1 MKENN
6 YITIPG
12 FLRTRLDLKGSELII
27 TALIYG
33 YSQDGNSWFM
43 GKAGYIAEWA
53 GITDKKVLR
62 SLKSLTEKG
71 ILEKKEVFVNNK
83 AKRCYYRFNFECVE
97 SQNGTV
103 SGCQNSTAGCQNG
116 TVAGYQN
123 GTDGCQKG
131 TVAGC
136 QKGTVNNNIYNNN
149 IYNNNIK
156 AENEFSVFSDESQ
169 QSNTPQKLRGTTE
182 PRKCLFANS
191 RFAKFDDFNGTVN
204 NNIDNNISDNN
215 IKPEN
220 EFSVFSDE
228 SQQSNT
234 PQKLRGTTEPRMC
247 LFANSRFAKFD
258 DFERCFDKP
267 EFEQID
273 ILYYYHSVADWSA
286 SKGRM
291 QKDWIA
297 QTRNF
302 IRGDKEK
309 GKLHLKPEYKA
320 PTQKLNVAGA
330 IEYLKGD
337 Y

>member
-1 MKENN
+1 MKESN

-43 GKAGYIAEWA
+43 GKTEYIADWA
-53 GITDKKVLR
+53 GITDKNVLR

-71 ILEKKEVFVNNK
+71 ILEKKEIFVNNK

-97 SQNGTV
+97 LQNSTV
-103 SGCQNSTAGCQNG
+103 SGYQNS
-116 TVAGYQN
+116 
-123 GTDGCQKG
+123 
-131 TVAGC
+131 
-136 QKGTVNNNIYNNN
+136 TVNNNINNN
-149 IYNNNIK
+149 IDKDNIK
-156 AENEFSVFSDESQ
+156 PENEFSGLFPENENSA
-169 QSNTPQKLRGTTE
+169 NPQKLRGTTE
-182 PRKCLFANS
+182 PRKCLFENS
-191 RFAKFDDFNGTVN
+191 RYAKF
-204 NNIDNNISDNN
+204 
-215 IKPEN
+215 E
-220 EFSVFSDE
+220 
-228 SQQSNT
+228 
-234 PQKLRGTTEPRMC
+234 
-247 LFANSRFAKFD
+247 
-258 DFERCFDKP
+258 DFEKCFDKP

-309 GKLHLKPEYKA
+309 GKLHLKPQYQQGKKSVDINGAMEF
-320 PTQKLNVAGA
+320 LNN
-330 IEYLKGD
+330 D

>member
-43 GKAGYIAEWA
+43 GKTGYIAEWA
-53 GITDKKVLR
+53 GITDRNVLR
-62 SLKSLTEKG
+62 CLKSLTEKG
-71 ILEKKEVFVNNK
+71 ILEKKDFFVNNK
-83 AKRCYYRFNFECVE
+83 VKRCYYRFNFECAELQDSTVSE
-97 SQNGTV
+97 LQDSTVSELQDSTV
-103 SGCQNSTAGCQNG
+103 SGCQNSTARCQNSTVSGCQNSTARCQNS
-116 TVAGYQN
+116 TVS
-123 GTDGCQKG
+123 GCQNS
-131 TVAGC
+131 
-136 QKGTVNNNIYNNN
+136 TVNNNIYNN
-149 IYNNNIK
+149 IYNNNK
-156 AENEFSVFSDESQ
+156 PENEFSVFFDASQ
-169 QSNTPQKLRGTTE
+169 QSNTPKKLRGTTE
-182 PRKCLFANS
+182 PRK
-191 RFAKFDDFNGTVN
+191 
-204 NNIDNNISDNN
+204 
-215 IKPEN
+215 
-220 EFSVFSDE
+220 
-228 SQQSNT
+228 
-234 PQKLRGTTEPRMC
+234 C

-309 GKLHLKPEYKA
+309 GKLHLKPEYKS
-320 PTQKLNVAGA
+320 PTQKLDVAGA
-330 IEYLKGD
+330 IEYLKND

>member
-6 YITIPG
+6 YITIPA

-43 GKAGYIAEWA
+43 GKTEYIAEWA
-53 GITDKKVLR
+53 GITDKNVLR

-71 ILEKKEVFVNNK
+71 ILEKKEIFVNNK
-83 AKRCYYRFNFECVE
+83 AKRCYYRFNFECAE
-97 SQNGTV
+97 L
-103 SGCQNSTAGCQNG
+103 QNS

-123 GTDGCQKG
+123 GT
-131 TVAGC
+131 
-136 QKGTVNNNIYNNN
+136 VNNNIDNN
-149 IYNNNIK
+149 IFNDNIK
-156 AENEFSVFSDESQ
+156 PENEFSGLFPEVVEIEKE
-169 QSNTPQKLRGTTE
+169 PKLRGTTE

-191 RFAKFDDFNGTVN
+191 RFA
-204 NNIDNNISDNN
+204 
-215 IKPEN
+215 
-220 EFSVFSDE
+220 
-228 SQQSNT
+228 
-234 PQKLRGTTEPRMC
+234 
-247 LFANSRFAKFD
+247 RFE
-258 DFERCFDKP
+258 DFEKCFDKP
-267 EFEQID
+267 EYEQID

-309 GKLHLKPEYKA
+309 GKLHLKPQYDNK
-320 PTQKLNVAGA
+320 PQGIDIAGA
-330 IEYLKGD
+330 MEFLNND
-337 Y
+337 F

>member
-97 SQNGTV
+97 SQNDTV
-103 SGCQNSTAGCQNG
+103 SGCQNSTAGCQNS
-116 TVAGYQN
+116 TVAGCQN

-131 TVAGC
+131 TVAGF
-136 QKGTVNNNIYNNN
+136 Q
-149 IYNNNIK
+149 
-156 AENEFSVFSDESQ
+156 
-169 QSNTPQKLRGTTE
+169 
-182 PRKCLFANS
+182 
-191 RFAKFDDFNGTVN
+191 NGTVN

>member
-43 GKAGYIAEWA
+43 GKTEYIAEWA
-53 GITDKKVLR
+53 GITDKNVLR

-71 ILEKKEVFVNNK
+71 ILEKKEIFVNNR
-83 AKRCYYRFNFECVE
+83 AKRCYYRFNFECSE
-97 SQNGTV
+97 L
-103 SGCQNSTAGCQNG
+103 QNS
-116 TVAGYQN
+116 
-123 GTDGCQKG
+123 

-136 QKGTVNNNIYNNN
+136 Q
-149 IYNNNIK
+149 
-156 AENEFSVFSDESQ
+156 
-169 QSNTPQKLRGTTE
+169 
-182 PRKCLFANS
+182 NS
-191 RFAKFDDFNGTVN
+191 TVN
-204 NNIDNNISDNN
+204 NNIDNNIDNDN

-220 EFSVFSDE
+220 EFSGLFTENEKSG
-228 SQQSNT
+228 NA
-234 PQKLRGTTEPRMC
+234 QKLRGTTEPHKC
-247 LFANSRFAKFD
+247 LFANSRFSKFE
-258 DFERCFDKP
+258 DFEKCFDKP

-309 GKLHLKPEYKA
+309 GKLHLKPQYQQGK
-320 PTQKLNVAGA
+320 KGVDINGA
-330 IEYLKGD
+330 MEFINND

>member
-43 GKAGYIAEWA
+43 GKTEYIAEWA
-53 GITDKKVLR
+53 GITDKNVLR

-71 ILEKKEVFVNNK
+71 ILEKKEMFVNNK
-83 AKRCYYRFNFECVE
+83 AKRCYYRFNFECAE
-97 SQNGTV
+97 L
-103 SGCQNSTAGCQNG
+103 QNST
-116 TVAGYQN
+116 VAGLQN
-123 GTDGCQKG
+123 S
-131 TVAGC
+131 TV
-136 QKGTVNNNIYNNN
+136 KNNIYNN
-149 IYNNNIK
+149 IFIDNIK
-156 AENEFSVFSDESQ
+156 PENEFSGLSPENENSE
-169 QSNTPQKLRGTTE
+169 NPQKLRGTTE

-191 RFAKFDDFNGTVN
+191 RFAKF
-204 NNIDNNISDNN
+204 
-215 IKPEN
+215 E
-220 EFSVFSDE
+220 
-228 SQQSNT
+228 
-234 PQKLRGTTEPRMC
+234 
-247 LFANSRFAKFD
+247 
-258 DFERCFDKP
+258 DFEKCFEKP

-309 GKLHLKPEYKA
+309 GKLHLKPQYQQGKKSVDINGAMEF
-320 PTQKLNVAGA
+320 LNN
-330 IEYLKGD
+330 D

>member
-6 YITIPG
+6 YIIIPG

-43 GKAGYIAEWA
+43 GKTEYIAEWA
-53 GITDKKVLR
+53 GITDKNVLR
-62 SLKSLTEKG
+62 SLKSLTKKG
-71 ILEKKEVFVNNK
+71 ILEKKEMFVNNK
-83 AKRCYYRFNFECVE
+83 AKRCYYRFNFECAE
-97 SQNGTV
+97 L
-103 SGCQNSTAGCQNG
+103 QNG

-123 GTDGCQKG
+123 GT
-131 TVAGC
+131 
-136 QKGTVNNNIYNNN
+136 VNNNIDNN
-149 IYNNNIK
+149 ISNDNIK
-156 AENEFSVFSDESQ
+156 PENEFSGFFDESQ

-182 PRKCLFANS
+182 PRRCLF
-191 RFAKFDDFNGTVN
+191 V
-204 NNIDNNISDNN
+204 
-215 IKPEN
+215 
-220 EFSVFSDE
+220 
-228 SQQSNT
+228 
-234 PQKLRGTTEPRMC
+234 
-247 LFANSRFAKFD
+247 NSRFAKFD
-258 DFERCFDKP
+258 DFEKCFDKP

-320 PTQKLNVAGA
+320 PTQRLNVAGA
-330 IEYLKGD
+330 IEYLKDD

>member
-43 GKAGYIAEWA
+43 GKTGYIAEWA
-53 GITDKKVLR
+53 GITDKNVLR

-71 ILEKKEVFVNNK
+71 ILQKKEVFVNNK
-83 AKRCYYRFNFECVE
+83 AKRCYYRFNFECAE
-97 SQNGTV
+97 LQNDTV
-103 SGCQNSTAGCQNG
+103 SELQNDTVAGCQNSTAECQNSTVAGCQNG

-123 GTDGCQKG
+123 GT
-131 TVAGC
+131 VN
-136 QKGTVNNNIYNNN
+136 NNNIYNN
-149 IYNNNIK
+149 IYN
-156 AENEFSVFSDESQ
+156 
-169 QSNTPQKLRGTTE
+169 
-182 PRKCLFANS
+182 
-191 RFAKFDDFNGTVN
+191 
-204 NNIDNNISDNN
+204 NN

-220 EFSVFSDE
+220 EFSVFFDE

-234 PQKLRGTTEPRMC
+234 PKKLRGTTEPRKC

-302 IRGDKEK
+302 IRGDEEK
-309 GKLHLKPEYKA
+309 GKLHLKPEYKS
-320 PTQKLNVAGA
+320 PTQRLNVAGA
-330 IEYLKGD
+330 IEYLKDD

>member
-1 MKENN
+1 MKESN

-27 TALIYG
+27 TALVYG

-43 GKAGYIAEWA
+43 GKTEYIAEWA
-53 GITDKKVLR
+53 GITDKNVLR

-71 ILEKKEVFVNNK
+71 ILEKKEIFVNNK
-83 AKRCYYRFNFECVE
+83 AKRCYYRFNFECA
-97 SQNGTV
+97 GY
-103 SGCQNSTAGCQNG
+103 QNS

-123 GTDGCQKG
+123 GT
-131 TVAGC
+131 
-136 QKGTVNNNIYNNN
+136 VNNNIDNN
-149 IYNNNIK
+149 IFIDNIK
-156 AENEFSVFSDESQ
+156 PENEFSGLFPENENSE
-169 QSNTPQKLRGTTE
+169 NPQKLRGTTE

-191 RFAKFDDFNGTVN
+191 RFAKF
-204 NNIDNNISDNN
+204 
-215 IKPEN
+215 E
-220 EFSVFSDE
+220 
-228 SQQSNT
+228 
-234 PQKLRGTTEPRMC
+234 
-247 LFANSRFAKFD
+247 
-258 DFERCFDKP
+258 DFEKCFDKP

-309 GKLHLKPEYKA
+309 GKLHLKPQYQQGK
-320 PTQKLNVAGA
+320 QKIDVASAMEFLND
-330 IEYLKGD
+330 D

>member
-1 MKENN
+1 MKESN

-27 TALIYG
+27 TALVYG

-43 GKAGYIAEWA
+43 GKTEYIAEWA
-53 GITDKKVLR
+53 GITDKNVLR

-71 ILEKKEVFVNNK
+71 ILEKKEIFVNNK
-83 AKRCYYRFNFECVE
+83 AKRCYYRFNFECAE
-97 SQNGTV
+97 L
-103 SGCQNSTAGCQNG
+103 QNS

-123 GTDGCQKG
+123 GT
-131 TVAGC
+131 
-136 QKGTVNNNIYNNN
+136 VNNNINNN
-149 IYNNNIK
+149 IDNDNIK
-156 AENEFSVFSDESQ
+156 PENEFSGLFPENEKSE
-169 QSNTPQKLRGTTE
+169 NPQKLRGTTE

-191 RFAKFDDFNGTVN
+191 RFAKF
-204 NNIDNNISDNN
+204 
-215 IKPEN
+215 E
-220 EFSVFSDE
+220 
-228 SQQSNT
+228 
-234 PQKLRGTTEPRMC
+234 
-247 LFANSRFAKFD
+247 
-258 DFERCFDKP
+258 DFEKCFDKP

-309 GKLHLKPEYKA
+309 GKLHLKPQFQQSKSKINVSDAVKY
-320 PTQKLNVAGA
+320 LN
-330 IEYLKGD
+330 D
-337 Y
+337 DF

>member
-43 GKAGYIAEWA
+43 GKTEYIAEWA
-53 GITDKKVLR
+53 GITDKNVLR

-71 ILEKKEVFVNNK
+71 ILEKKEMFVNNK
-83 AKRCYYRFNFECVE
+83 AKRCYYRFNFECAE
-97 SQNGTV
+97 L
-103 SGCQNSTAGCQNG
+103 QNST
-116 TVAGYQN
+116 VAGLQN
-123 GTDGCQKG
+123 S
-131 TVAGC
+131 
-136 QKGTVNNNIYNNN
+136 TVNNNIDNN
-149 IYNNNIK
+149 IFIDNIK
-156 AENEFSVFSDESQ
+156 PENEFSGLFPENENSE
-169 QSNTPQKLRGTTE
+169 NPQKLRGTTE

-191 RFAKFDDFNGTVN
+191 RFAKF
-204 NNIDNNISDNN
+204 
-215 IKPEN
+215 E
-220 EFSVFSDE
+220 
-228 SQQSNT
+228 
-234 PQKLRGTTEPRMC
+234 
-247 LFANSRFAKFD
+247 
-258 DFERCFDKP
+258 DFEKCFEKP

-309 GKLHLKPEYKA
+309 GKLHLKPEYQA
-320 PTQKLNVAGA
+320 PQKRLDVGGAMDFLNDN
-330 IEYLKGD
+330 Y
-337 Y
+337 

>member
-43 GKAGYIAEWA
+43 GKTEYIAEWA
-53 GITDKKVLR
+53 GITDKNVLR
-62 SLKSLTEKG
+62 CLKSLTEKG
-71 ILEKKEVFVNNK
+71 ILQKKEVFVNNK
-83 AKRCYYRFNFECVE
+83 VKRCYYRFNFECAE
-97 SQNGTV
+97 LQNDTV
-103 SGCQNSTAGCQNG
+103 AELQNDTVAGCQNSTVGCQNSTVAGCQNG

-123 GTDGCQKG
+123 GT
-131 TVAGC
+131 VN
-136 QKGTVNNNIYNNN
+136 NNNIYNN

-156 AENEFSVFSDESQ
+156 PENEFSVFFDESQ

-182 PRKCLFANS
+182 PR
-191 RFAKFDDFNGTVN
+191 R
-204 NNIDNNISDNN
+204 
-215 IKPEN
+215 
-220 EFSVFSDE
+220 
-228 SQQSNT
+228 
-234 PQKLRGTTEPRMC
+234 C

-273 ILYYYHSVADWSA
+273 ILYYYNSVADWSA

-302 IRGDKEK
+302 IRGDEEK
-309 GKLHLKPEYKA
+309 GKLHLKPDYKS
-320 PTQKLNVAGA
+320 PTQRLNVAGA
-330 IEYLKGD
+330 IEYLKDD

>member
-43 GKAGYIAEWA
+43 GKTEYIAEWA
-53 GITDKKVLR
+53 GITDKNVLR

-71 ILEKKEVFVNNK
+71 ILEKKEMFVNNK
-83 AKRCYYRFNFECVE
+83 AKRCYYRFNFECAE
-97 SQNGTV
+97 L
-103 SGCQNSTAGCQNG
+103 QNST
-116 TVAGYQN
+116 VAGLQN
-123 GTDGCQKG
+123 S
-131 TVAGC
+131 
-136 QKGTVNNNIYNNN
+136 TVNNNIDNN
-149 IYNNNIK
+149 IFIDNIK
-156 AENEFSVFSDESQ
+156 PENEFSGLFPENENSE
-169 QSNTPQKLRGTTE
+169 NPQKLRGTTE

-191 RFAKFDDFNGTVN
+191 RFAKF
-204 NNIDNNISDNN
+204 
-215 IKPEN
+215 E
-220 EFSVFSDE
+220 
-228 SQQSNT
+228 
-234 PQKLRGTTEPRMC
+234 
-247 LFANSRFAKFD
+247 
-258 DFERCFDKP
+258 DFEKCFEKP

-309 GKLHLKPEYKA
+309 GKLHLKPEYQA
-320 PTQKLNVAGA
+320 PQKRLDVGGAMEFLNN
-330 IEYLKGD
+330 D

>member
-43 GKAGYIAEWA
+43 GKTEYIAEWA
-53 GITDKKVLR
+53 GITDKNVLR

-71 ILEKKEVFVNNK
+71 ILEKKEIFVNNR
-83 AKRCYYRFNFECVE
+83 AKRCYYRFNFECSE
-97 SQNGTV
+97 L
-103 SGCQNSTAGCQNG
+103 QNS
-116 TVAGYQN
+116 
-123 GTDGCQKG
+123 

-136 QKGTVNNNIYNNN
+136 Q
-149 IYNNNIK
+149 
-156 AENEFSVFSDESQ
+156 
-169 QSNTPQKLRGTTE
+169 
-182 PRKCLFANS
+182 NS
-191 RFAKFDDFNGTVN
+191 TVN
-204 NNIDNNISDNN
+204 NNIDNNIDNDN

-220 EFSVFSDE
+220 EFSGLFPENEKSG
-228 SQQSNT
+228 NA
-234 PQKLRGTTEPRMC
+234 QKLRGTTEPHKC
-247 LFANSRFAKFD
+247 LFANSRFSKFE
-258 DFERCFDKP
+258 DFEKCFDKP

-309 GKLHLKPEYKA
+309 GKLHLKPQYQQGKKGVDINGAMEF
-320 PTQKLNVAGA
+320 LNN
-330 IEYLKGD
+330 D

>member
-43 GKAGYIAEWA
+43 GKTEYIAEWA
-53 GITDKKVLR
+53 GITDKNVLR

-71 ILEKKEVFVNNK
+71 ILEKKEMFVNNK
-83 AKRCYYRFNFECVE
+83 AKRCYYRFNFECAE
-97 SQNGTV
+97 L
-103 SGCQNSTAGCQNG
+103 QNG

-123 GTDGCQKG
+123 GT
-131 TVAGC
+131 VAGY
-136 QKGTVNNNIYNNN
+136 QNGTVNNNIDNN
-149 IYNNNIK
+149 IYDDNIK
-156 AENEFSVFSDESQ
+156 PENEFSGFFDESQ

-182 PRKCLFANS
+182 PRKCLF
-191 RFAKFDDFNGTVN
+191 V
-204 NNIDNNISDNN
+204 
-215 IKPEN
+215 
-220 EFSVFSDE
+220 
-228 SQQSNT
+228 
-234 PQKLRGTTEPRMC
+234 
-247 LFANSRFAKFD
+247 NSRFAKFD
-258 DFERCFDKP
+258 DFEKCFDKP

-320 PTQKLNVAGA
+320 PTQRLNVAGA
-330 IEYLKGD
+330 IEYLKDD

>member
-6 YITIPG
+6 YITIPA

-43 GKAGYIAEWA
+43 GKTEYIAEWA
-53 GITDKKVLR
+53 GITDKNVLR

-71 ILEKKEVFVNNK
+71 ILEKKEIFVNNK
-83 AKRCYYRFNFECVE
+83 AKRCYYRFNFECAE
-97 SQNGTV
+97 L
-103 SGCQNSTAGCQNG
+103 QNS

-123 GTDGCQKG
+123 GTVDELQNS
-131 TVAGC
+131 TVAGY
-136 QKGTVNNNIYNNN
+136 QNGTVNNNIDNN
-149 IYNNNIK
+149 IFNDNIK
-156 AENEFSVFSDESQ
+156 PENEFSGLFPEVVEIEKE
-169 QSNTPQKLRGTTE
+169 PKLRGTTE

-191 RFAKFDDFNGTVN
+191 RFA
-204 NNIDNNISDNN
+204 
-215 IKPEN
+215 
-220 EFSVFSDE
+220 
-228 SQQSNT
+228 
-234 PQKLRGTTEPRMC
+234 
-247 LFANSRFAKFD
+247 RFE
-258 DFERCFDKP
+258 DFEKCFDKP
-267 EFEQID
+267 EYEQID

-309 GKLHLKPEYKA
+309 GKLHLKPQYDNK
-320 PTQKLNVAGA
+320 PQGIDIAGA
-330 IEYLKGD
+330 MEFLNND
-337 Y
+337 F

>member
-1 MKENN
+1 MKESN

-27 TALIYG
+27 TALVYG

-43 GKAGYIAEWA
+43 GKTEYIAEWA
-53 GITDKKVLR
+53 GITDKNVLR

-71 ILEKKEVFVNNK
+71 ILEKKEIFVNNK

-97 SQNGTV
+97 LQNSTV
-103 SGCQNSTAGCQNG
+103 AGCQNSTVAGCQNS
-116 TVAGYQN
+116 
-123 GTDGCQKG
+123 

-136 QKGTVNNNIYNNN
+136 QNSTVAGCQNSTVYNNIDNN
-149 IYNNNIK
+149 IFIDNIK
-156 AENEFSVFSDESQ
+156 PENEFSGLFPENENSE
-169 QSNTPQKLRGTTE
+169 NPQKLRGTTE

-191 RFAKFDDFNGTVN
+191 RFAKF
-204 NNIDNNISDNN
+204 
-215 IKPEN
+215 E
-220 EFSVFSDE
+220 
-228 SQQSNT
+228 
-234 PQKLRGTTEPRMC
+234 
-247 LFANSRFAKFD
+247 
-258 DFERCFDKP
+258 DFEKCFDKP

-309 GKLHLKPEYKA
+309 GKLHLKPQYQQGK
-320 PTQKLNVAGA
+320 QKIDVASAMEFLND
-330 IEYLKGD
+330 D

>member
-43 GKAGYIAEWA
+43 GKTEYIAEWA
-53 GITDKKVLR
+53 GITDKNVLR

-71 ILEKKEVFVNNK
+71 ILEKKEMFVNNK
-83 AKRCYYRFNFECVE
+83 AKRCYYRFNFECAE
-97 SQNGTV
+97 L
-103 SGCQNSTAGCQNG
+103 QNS

-123 GTDGCQKG
+123 GT
-131 TVAGC
+131 
-136 QKGTVNNNIYNNN
+136 VNNNIDNN
-149 IYNNNIK
+149 ISDYNIK
-156 AENEFSVFSDESQ
+156 PENEFPGFFDESQ

-191 RFAKFDDFNGTVN
+191 RFAKF
-204 NNIDNNISDNN
+204 
-215 IKPEN
+215 E
-220 EFSVFSDE
+220 
-228 SQQSNT
+228 
-234 PQKLRGTTEPRMC
+234 
-247 LFANSRFAKFD
+247 
-258 DFERCFDKP
+258 DFEKCFDKP

-309 GKLHLKPEYKA
+309 GKLHLKPEYQA
-320 PTQKLNVAGA
+320 PTQRLNVAGA
-330 IEYLKGD
+330 IEYLKDD

>member
-43 GKAGYIAEWA
+43 GKTEYIAEWA
-53 GITDKKVLR
+53 GITDKNVLR

-71 ILEKKEVFVNNK
+71 ILEKKEMFVNNK
-83 AKRCYYRFNFECVE
+83 AKRCYYRFNFECAE
-97 SQNGTV
+97 L
-103 SGCQNSTAGCQNG
+103 QNG

-123 GTDGCQKG
+123 GT
-131 TVAGC
+131 
-136 QKGTVNNNIYNNN
+136 VNNNN
-149 IYNNNIK
+149 IDNIISNDNIK
-156 AENEFSVFSDESQ
+156 PENEFSGFFDESQ

-182 PRKCLFANS
+182 PRKCLF
-191 RFAKFDDFNGTVN
+191 V
-204 NNIDNNISDNN
+204 
-215 IKPEN
+215 
-220 EFSVFSDE
+220 
-228 SQQSNT
+228 
-234 PQKLRGTTEPRMC
+234 
-247 LFANSRFAKFD
+247 NSRFAKFD
-258 DFERCFDKP
+258 DFEKCFDKP
-267 EFEQID
+267 KFEQID
-273 ILYYYHSVADWSA
+273 ILYYYHAVADWSA
-286 SKGRM
+286 SKGKM

-320 PTQKLNVAGA
+320 PTQRLNVAGA
-330 IEYLKGD
+330 IEYLKDD

>member
-43 GKAGYIAEWA
+43 GKTEYIAEWA
-53 GITDKKVLR
+53 GITDKNVLR

-71 ILEKKEVFVNNK
+71 ILEKKEIFVNNR
-83 AKRCYYRFNFECVE
+83 AKRCYYRFNFECSE
-97 SQNGTV
+97 L
-103 SGCQNSTAGCQNG
+103 QNS
-116 TVAGYQN
+116 
-123 GTDGCQKG
+123 

-136 QKGTVNNNIYNNN
+136 Q
-149 IYNNNIK
+149 
-156 AENEFSVFSDESQ
+156 
-169 QSNTPQKLRGTTE
+169 
-182 PRKCLFANS
+182 NS
-191 RFAKFDDFNGTVN
+191 TVN
-204 NNIDNNISDNN
+204 NNIDNNIDNDN

-220 EFSVFSDE
+220 EFSGLFTENEKSG
-228 SQQSNT
+228 NA
-234 PQKLRGTTEPRMC
+234 QKLRGTTEPHKC
-247 LFANSRFAKFD
+247 LFANSRFSKFE
-258 DFERCFDKP
+258 DFEKCFDKP

-286 SKGRM
+286 SKGSM

-309 GKLHLKPEYKA
+309 GKLHLKPQYQQGKKGIDINGAMEF
-320 PTQKLNVAGA
+320 LNN
-330 IEYLKGD
+330 D

>member
-43 GKAGYIAEWA
+43 GKTEYIAEWA
-53 GITDKKVLR
+53 GITDKNVLR

-71 ILEKKEVFVNNK
+71 ILEKKEMFVNNK
-83 AKRCYYRFNFECVE
+83 AKRCYYRFNFECAE
-97 SQNGTV
+97 LQNGTV
-103 SGCQNSTAGCQNG
+103 AELQNG

-123 GTDGCQKG
+123 GT
-131 TVAGC
+131 
-136 QKGTVNNNIYNNN
+136 VNNNIDNN
-149 IYNNNIK
+149 ISDDNIK
-156 AENEFSVFSDESQ
+156 PENEFSGFFDESQ

-182 PRKCLFANS
+182 PRKCLF
-191 RFAKFDDFNGTVN
+191 V
-204 NNIDNNISDNN
+204 
-215 IKPEN
+215 
-220 EFSVFSDE
+220 
-228 SQQSNT
+228 
-234 PQKLRGTTEPRMC
+234 
-247 LFANSRFAKFD
+247 NSRFAKFD
-258 DFERCFDKP
+258 DFEKCFDKP

-302 IRGDKEK
+302 MRGDKEK

-320 PTQKLNVAGA
+320 PTQRLNVAGA
-330 IEYLKGD
+330 IEYLKDD

>member
-43 GKAGYIAEWA
+43 GKTEYIAEWA
-53 GITDKKVLR
+53 GITDKNVLR

-71 ILEKKEVFVNNK
+71 ILEKKEIFVNNK
-83 AKRCYYRFNFECVE
+83 AKRCYYRFNFECSE
-97 SQNGTV
+97 L
-103 SGCQNSTAGCQNG
+103 QNG

-123 GTDGCQKG
+123 GT
-131 TVAGC
+131 VAGY
-136 QKGTVNNNIYNNN
+136 QNGTVNNNIDNN
-149 IYNNNIK
+149 IFNDNIK
-156 AENEFSVFSDESQ
+156 PENEFSGLFPENEKSENQ
-169 QSNTPQKLRGTTE
+169 QKLRGTTE

-191 RFAKFDDFNGTVN
+191 IFAKY
-204 NNIDNNISDNN
+204 
-215 IKPEN
+215 E
-220 EFSVFSDE
+220 
-228 SQQSNT
+228 
-234 PQKLRGTTEPRMC
+234 
-247 LFANSRFAKFD
+247 
-258 DFERCFDKP
+258 DFEKCFDKP

-309 GKLHLKPEYKA
+309 GKLHLKPQYQQVKKSVDINGAMEF
-320 PTQKLNVAGA
+320 LNN
-330 IEYLKGD
+330 D

>member
-6 YITIPG
+6 YITIPA

-43 GKAGYIAEWA
+43 GKTEYIAEWA
-53 GITDKKVLR
+53 GIADKNVLR

-71 ILEKKEVFVNNK
+71 ILEKKEMFVNNK
-83 AKRCYYRFNFECVE
+83 AKRCYYRFNFECAE
-97 SQNGTV
+97 LQNDTV
-103 SGCQNSTAGCQNG
+103 AGCQNG
-116 TVAGYQN
+116 TVAGCQN
-123 GTDGCQKG
+123 STVGLQNG
-131 TVAGC
+131 TVAGL
-136 QKGTVNNNIYNNN
+136 QNGTVNNNNIYNN

-156 AENEFSVFSDESQ
+156 PENEFSGSFDESQ

-182 PRKCLFANS
+182 HRK
-191 RFAKFDDFNGTVN
+191 
-204 NNIDNNISDNN
+204 
-215 IKPEN
+215 
-220 EFSVFSDE
+220 
-228 SQQSNT
+228 
-234 PQKLRGTTEPRMC
+234 C

-309 GKLHLKPEYKA
+309 GKLHLKPEYKS
-320 PTQKLNVAGA
+320 PTQRLNVAGA
-330 IEYLKGD
+330 LEYLKDD

>member
-43 GKAGYIAEWA
+43 GKTEYIAEWA
-53 GITDKKVLR
+53 GITDKNVLR

-71 ILEKKEVFVNNK
+71 ILEKKEMFVNNK
-83 AKRCYYRFNFECVE
+83 AKRCYYRFNFECAE
-97 SQNGTV
+97 L
-103 SGCQNSTAGCQNG
+103 QNG

-123 GTDGCQKG
+123 GT
-131 TVAGC
+131 
-136 QKGTVNNNIYNNN
+136 VNNNIDNN
-149 IYNNNIK
+149 IYDDNIK
-156 AENEFSVFSDESQ
+156 PENEFSGFFDESQ

-182 PRKCLFANS
+182 PRKCLF
-191 RFAKFDDFNGTVN
+191 V
-204 NNIDNNISDNN
+204 
-215 IKPEN
+215 
-220 EFSVFSDE
+220 
-228 SQQSNT
+228 
-234 PQKLRGTTEPRMC
+234 
-247 LFANSRFAKFD
+247 NSRFAKFD
-258 DFERCFDKP
+258 DFEKCFDKP

-320 PTQKLNVAGA
+320 PTQRLNVAGA
-330 IEYLKGD
+330 IEYLKDD